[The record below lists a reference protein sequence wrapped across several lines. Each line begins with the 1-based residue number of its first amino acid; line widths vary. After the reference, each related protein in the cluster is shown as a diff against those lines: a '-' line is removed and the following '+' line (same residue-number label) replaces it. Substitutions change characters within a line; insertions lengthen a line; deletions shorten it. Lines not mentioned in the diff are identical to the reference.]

1 MVAWPTDDAASGLSL
16 GGMAFFFACP
26 LTRWRLNIRPATS
39 SNEEN
44 RPTMRALL
52 GILICLCAQQALA
65 DTRYVS
71 DNIFTYIH
79 NGPGTQYRILGSVK
93 AGEPLEVKAVNKEAG
108 FTQVVD
114 GRGREGWIKNSELQ
128 GDISLRERLP
138 QIEKELE
145 EAKARLL
152 NLNGDNE
159 KRFAEKDG
167 KIAEQ
172 SQEIASLK
180 ARLDTQG
187 AEMSSLKEQ
196 NDALTQSYDNREHDM
211 QMDWFIRGGAMVG
224 GGILLGILL
233 PMLPRRRKS
242 SERWMN

>member
-1 MVAWPTDDAASGLSL
+1 
-16 GGMAFFFACP
+16 
-26 LTRWRLNIRPATS
+26 
-39 SNEEN
+39 
-44 RPTMRALL
+44 MRALL
-52 GILICLCAQQALA
+52 GILICLCAQQVLA

-93 AGEPLEVKAVNKEAG
+93 AGEPLEVKAVNNDAG

-114 GRGREGWIKNSELQ
+114 GRGREGWIKNAELQ
-128 GDISLRERLP
+128 GEISLRERLP
-138 QIEKELE
+138 QVQQELE
-145 EAKARLL
+145 DLKARLQ

-159 KRFAEKDG
+159 KRFTEKDG

-172 SQEIASLK
+172 SKEIDSLK
-180 ARLDTQG
+180 AQLASQSE
-187 AEMSSLKEQ
+187 EMGNLKEQ
-196 NDALTQSYDNREHDM
+196 NEALTRSYDNQEHDM
-211 QMDWFIRGGAMVG
+211 QMDWFIRGGAMVL

>member
-1 MVAWPTDDAASGLSL
+1 
-16 GGMAFFFACP
+16 
-26 LTRWRLNIRPATS
+26 
-39 SNEEN
+39 
-44 RPTMRALL
+44 MRALL

-93 AGEPLEVKAVNKEAG
+93 AGEPLEVKTVNNEAG

-128 GDISLRERLP
+128 SQISLRERLP
-138 QIEKELE
+138 QVEKELE

-159 KRFAEKDG
+159 RRFAEKDG

-172 SQEIASLK
+172 TQEIASLK
-180 ARLDTQG
+180 AKLNSQG
-187 AEMSSLKEQ
+187 SEIGDLKEQ
-196 NDALTQSYDNREHDM
+196 NEALTQSYDNQEHDM

>member
-1 MVAWPTDDAASGLSL
+1 
-16 GGMAFFFACP
+16 
-26 LTRWRLNIRPATS
+26 
-39 SNEEN
+39 
-44 RPTMRALL
+44 MRALL

-93 AGEPLEVKAVNKEAG
+93 AGEPLEVKTVNNEAG
-108 FTQVVD
+108 FTQIVD

-128 GDISLRERLP
+128 SQISLRERLP
-138 QIEKELE
+138 QVEKELE

-159 KRFAEKDG
+159 RRFAEKDG
-167 KIAEQ
+167 KLAEQ
-172 SQEIASLK
+172 TQEIATLK
-180 ARLDTQG
+180 AQLASQG
-187 AEMSSLKEQ
+187 DEMGNLKEQ
-196 NDALTQSYDNREHDM
+196 NEALTQSYDNQEHDM

>member
-1 MVAWPTDDAASGLSL
+1 
-16 GGMAFFFACP
+16 
-26 LTRWRLNIRPATS
+26 
-39 SNEEN
+39 
-44 RPTMRALL
+44 MRALL

-93 AGEPLEVKAVNKEAG
+93 AGEPLEVKAVNSEAG

-128 GDISLRERLP
+128 SQISLRERLP
-138 QIEKELE
+138 QVEKERDEL
-145 EAKARLL
+145 KDRLQ

-167 KIAEQ
+167 QIAAQ
-172 SQEIASLK
+172 SKEIAALK
-180 ARLDTQG
+180 AQLASQG
-187 AEMSSLKEQ
+187 EEMNNLKEQ
-196 NDALTQSYDNREHDM
+196 NDALTQSYDNQEHDM

-224 GGILLGILL
+224 AGILLGILL
-233 PMLPRRRKS
+233 PMLPRRRS
-242 SERWMN
+242 RSDRWMN

>member
-1 MVAWPTDDAASGLSL
+1 
-16 GGMAFFFACP
+16 
-26 LTRWRLNIRPATS
+26 
-39 SNEEN
+39 
-44 RPTMRALL
+44 MRALL

-93 AGEPLEVKAVNKEAG
+93 AGEPLEVKAVSSEAG
-108 FTQVVD
+108 YTQVVD
-114 GRGREGWIKNSELQ
+114 GRGREGWIKNSDLQ
-128 GDISLRERLP
+128 NQISLRERLP
-138 QIEKELE
+138 QVQKELE

-167 KIAEQ
+167 QIAELH
-172 SQEIASLK
+172 QEIAALK
-180 ARLDTQG
+180 ARLVSQG
-187 AEMSSLKEQ
+187 EEMNNLQEQ
-196 NDALTQSYDNREHDM
+196 NEALTRSYDNQEHDM

-224 GGILLGILL
+224 AGILLGILL
-233 PMLPRRRKS
+233 PMLPRRRS
-242 SERWMN
+242 RSDRWMN

>member
-1 MVAWPTDDAASGLSL
+1 
-16 GGMAFFFACP
+16 
-26 LTRWRLNIRPATS
+26 
-39 SNEEN
+39 
-44 RPTMRALL
+44 MRALL

-93 AGEPLEVKAVNKEAG
+93 AGEPLEVKAVNGEAG

-114 GRGREGWIKNSELQ
+114 GRGRDGWIKSSELQ
-128 GDISLRERLP
+128 SQISLREQLP
-138 QIEKELE
+138 QVEKERDEL
-145 EAKARLL
+145 KARLQ

-167 KIAEQ
+167 QIAAQ
-172 SQEIASLK
+172 SKEIAALK
-180 ARLDTQG
+180 AQLASQG
-187 AEMSSLKEQ
+187 EEMNNLKEQ
-196 NDALTQSYDNREHDM
+196 NDALTQSYDNQEHDM

-224 GGILLGILL
+224 AGILLGILL
-233 PMLPRRRKS
+233 PMLPRRRS
-242 SERWMN
+242 RSDRWMN

>member
-1 MVAWPTDDAASGLSL
+1 
-16 GGMAFFFACP
+16 
-26 LTRWRLNIRPATS
+26 
-39 SNEEN
+39 
-44 RPTMRALL
+44 MRALL

-93 AGEPLEVKAVNKEAG
+93 AGEPLEVKAVNGEAG

-114 GRGREGWIKNSELQ
+114 GRGRDGWIKSSELQ
-128 GDISLRERLP
+128 SQISLREQLP
-138 QIEKELE
+138 QVEKERDEL
-145 EAKARLL
+145 KARLQ

-167 KIAEQ
+167 QIAAQ
-172 SQEIASLK
+172 SKEIAALK
-180 ARLDTQG
+180 AQLASQG
-187 AEMSSLKEQ
+187 EEMNNLKEQ
-196 NDALTQSYDNREHDM
+196 NDALTQSYDNQEHDM

-224 GGILLGILL
+224 AGILLGILL
-233 PMLPRRRKS
+233 PMLPRRRS
-242 SERWMN
+242 RGDRWMN

>member
-1 MVAWPTDDAASGLSL
+1 
-16 GGMAFFFACP
+16 
-26 LTRWRLNIRPATS
+26 
-39 SNEEN
+39 
-44 RPTMRALL
+44 MRALL

-93 AGEPLEVKAVNKEAG
+93 AGEPLEVKAVNGEAG

-114 GRGREGWIKNSELQ
+114 GRGRDGWIKSSELQ
-128 GDISLRERLP
+128 SQISLREQLP
-138 QIEKELE
+138 QVEKERDEL
-145 EAKARLL
+145 KARLQ

-167 KIAEQ
+167 QIAAQ
-172 SQEIASLK
+172 SKEIAALK
-180 ARLDTQG
+180 AQLVSQG
-187 AEMSSLKEQ
+187 EEMSNLKEQ
-196 NDALTQSYDNREHDM
+196 NDALTQSYDNQEHDM

-224 GGILLGILL
+224 AGILLGILL
-233 PMLPRRRKS
+233 PMLPRRRS
-242 SERWMN
+242 RGDRWMN

>member
-1 MVAWPTDDAASGLSL
+1 
-16 GGMAFFFACP
+16 
-26 LTRWRLNIRPATS
+26 
-39 SNEEN
+39 
-44 RPTMRALL
+44 MRALL

-93 AGEPLEVKAVNKEAG
+93 AGEPLEVKAVNNEAG

-114 GRGREGWIKNSELQ
+114 DRGREGWIKNAELQ
-128 GDISLRERLP
+128 TGISLRERLP
-138 QIEKELE
+138 QVETALE

-159 KRFAEKDG
+159 RRFAEKDG

-172 SQEIASLK
+172 GKEIDSLK
-180 ARLDTQG
+180 ARLASQSE
-187 AEMSSLKEQ
+187 EMGNLKEQ
-196 NDALTQSYDNREHDM
+196 NDALTQSYDNQEHDM

>member
-1 MVAWPTDDAASGLSL
+1 MTRDEEFEELRPLL
-16 GGMAFFFACP
+16 FA
-26 LTRWRLNIRPATS
+26 IA
-39 SNEEN
+39 
-44 RPTMRALL
+44 
-52 GILICLCAQQALA
+52 
-65 DTRYVS
+65 
-71 DNIFTYIH
+71 
-79 NGPGTQYRILGSVK
+79 YRILGSVK
-93 AGEPLEVKAVNKEAG
+93 AGEPLEVKAVNQEAG

-128 GDISLRERLP
+128 GEISLRERLP
-138 QIEKELE
+138 QVQKELD

-172 SQEIASLK
+172 SKEIASLK
-180 ARLDTQG
+180 ARLDSQS

>member
-1 MVAWPTDDAASGLSL
+1 
-16 GGMAFFFACP
+16 
-26 LTRWRLNIRPATS
+26 
-39 SNEEN
+39 
-44 RPTMRALL
+44 MRALL

-93 AGEPLEVKAVNKEAG
+93 AGEPLEVKTVNNEAG
-108 FTQVVD
+108 FTQIVD

-128 GDISLRERLP
+128 SQISLRERLP
-138 QIEKELE
+138 QVEKELE

-159 KRFAEKDG
+159 RRFAEKDG

-172 SQEIASLK
+172 TQEIASLK
-180 ARLDTQG
+180 AKLASQG
-187 AEMSSLKEQ
+187 DEMGNLKEQ
-196 NDALTQSYDNREHDM
+196 NEALTQSYDNQEHDM

>member
-1 MVAWPTDDAASGLSL
+1 
-16 GGMAFFFACP
+16 
-26 LTRWRLNIRPATS
+26 
-39 SNEEN
+39 
-44 RPTMRALL
+44 MRALL

-93 AGEPLEVKAVNKEAG
+93 AGEPLEVKTVNNEAG
-108 FTQVVD
+108 FTQIVD

-128 GDISLRERLP
+128 NQISLRERLP
-138 QIEKELE
+138 QVEKELE

-159 KRFAEKDG
+159 RRFAEKDG
-167 KIAEQ
+167 KLAEQ
-172 SQEIASLK
+172 TQEIATLK
-180 ARLDTQG
+180 AQLASQG
-187 AEMSSLKEQ
+187 DEMGNLKEQ
-196 NDALTQSYDNREHDM
+196 NEALTQSYDNQEHDM

>member
-1 MVAWPTDDAASGLSL
+1 
-16 GGMAFFFACP
+16 
-26 LTRWRLNIRPATS
+26 
-39 SNEEN
+39 
-44 RPTMRALL
+44 MRALL

-93 AGEPLEVKAVNKEAG
+93 AGEPLEVKAVNSEAG

-128 GDISLRERLP
+128 SQISLRERLP
-138 QIEKELE
+138 QVEKERDEL
-145 EAKARLL
+145 KDRLQ

-159 KRFAEKDG
+159 KRFTEKDG
-167 KIAEQ
+167 QIAAQ
-172 SQEIASLK
+172 SNEIAALK
-180 ARLDTQG
+180 AQLVSQG
-187 AEMSSLKEQ
+187 EEMSNLKEQ
-196 NDALTQSYDNREHDM
+196 NDALTQSYDNQEHDM

-224 GGILLGILL
+224 AGILLGILL
-233 PMLPRRRKS
+233 PMLPRRRS
-242 SERWMN
+242 RGDRWMN